1 MRIGINVPDELLRR
15 VKEIRPQVSVSQVCR
30 QALERYVEIADMA
43 KAQAIANHVDEHVN
57 KLAQSSKSPMI
68 EPDWVAHALDDARD
82 WVRGVTVVAWE
93 RFIYQ
98 VDFLRRQG
106 RDEAEMVDIWSDIGD
121 GKGLQHRMSANAE
134 WFEYQFDLQFESGG
148 GPDPHN
154 KAREEY
160 SRAWLGYVH
169 EARRRLENHYKD
181 RYDRVMAGRAE
192 HRRSLQD
199 PELPPQLVA

>member
-82 WVRGVTVVAWE
+82 WVRKIEPEAWE

-98 VDFLRRQG
+98 IDFLRRKG
-106 RDEAEMVDIWSDIGD
+106 RDETEMVDIWSAVGD
-121 GKGLQHRMSANAE
+121 GKGLQHRMIANSE
-134 WFEYQFDLQFESGG
+134 WFEYQFNLQFESGG
-148 GPDPHN
+148 GPDPYH

-160 SRAWLGYVH
+160 SRAWLGYVY
-169 EARRRLENHYKD
+169 EVRRKLENHYKD
-181 RYDRVMAGRAE
+181 RYDRIMAQRAG
-192 HRRSLQD
+192 HLRSLQD
-199 PELPPQLVA
+199 PVLPPKLVD